1 MIIAARST
9 SFHEHVSLSLVGRVA
24 GYLLLT
30 GALLYVVSW
39 IIQFAILGT
48 LTLAL
53 GLVCLAF
60 TLWARRL
67 GAVVDRVLVTVSAIG
82 SLTWNTETTSA
93 FLLVGVGAIW
103 AILAF
108 RLLRY
113 ESLGQRGSCPSVTD
127 RRGRPR
133 RRDDPSRSDGRRS
146 SRRRAWPA
154 RRASTGRP
162 SRIRYRRRRLIS
174 AARSP
179 CRSMHAS
186 ATMATSLG
194 RPARPSSWPVDC
206 RTTGVR
212 GCLSGRGVVVVRR
225 HPQRDK
231 GAPRADGAVQRR
243 HRWRRFG
250 GPE

>member
-1 MIIAARST
+1 MQPRPVLATVGAIVYAVAGGVIGAQNADWLGGERNANALLPFLGLGAALVIIAARST

-53 GLVCLAF
+53 GLICLAF

-93 FLLVGVGAIW
+93 FLLVGVGVIW

-113 ESLGQRGSCPSVTD
+113 ESLG
-127 RRGRPR
+127 
-133 RRDDPSRSDGRRS
+133 
-146 SRRRAWPA
+146 
-154 RRASTGRP
+154 
-162 SRIRYRRRRLIS
+162 
-174 AARSP
+174 
-179 CRSMHAS
+179 
-186 ATMATSLG
+186 
-194 RPARPSSWPVDC
+194 
-206 RTTGVR
+206 
-212 GCLSGRGVVVVRR
+212 
-225 HPQRDK
+225 
-231 GAPRADGAVQRR
+231 
-243 HRWRRFG
+243 
-250 GPE
+250 